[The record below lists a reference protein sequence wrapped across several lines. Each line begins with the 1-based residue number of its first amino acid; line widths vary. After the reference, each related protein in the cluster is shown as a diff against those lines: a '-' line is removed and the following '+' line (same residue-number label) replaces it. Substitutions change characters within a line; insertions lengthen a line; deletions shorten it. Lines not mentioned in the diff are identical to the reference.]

1 MKVFK
6 RFLIFMGIDPAELTR
21 EQLQRELDW
30 TWVWPLLIALMMFLP
45 GLLRGVK

>member
-1 MKVFK
+1 MNLWR
-6 RFLIFMGIDPAELTR
+6 RFLDFMGIDPAELTL

-30 TWVWPLLIALMMFLP
+30 TWFWPLFVALMMFLP